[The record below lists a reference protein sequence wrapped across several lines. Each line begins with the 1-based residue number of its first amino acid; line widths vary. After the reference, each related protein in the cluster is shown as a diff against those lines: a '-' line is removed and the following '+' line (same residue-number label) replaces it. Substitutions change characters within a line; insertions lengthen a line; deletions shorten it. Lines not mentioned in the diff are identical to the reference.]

1 MSSPF
6 LIDNNDFYIGGTQ
19 HILVLLISILLGT
32 VIITYALKKMKPAEQ
47 YRLGLNMALLVAFSE
62 IGWMLLRLYLG
73 VFNPA
78 EDLPF
83 VACHFMALMLP
94 VLMFGLNRL
103 LYEILY
109 FWILGGTIQAI
120 LTPHLINGFPHY
132 TFWMFWIVHCGLVI
146 VILYATIVYQMR
158 PTFRSVWK
166 AFFVMQGYI
175 VLSFIV
181 NYVLDANYNYV
192 CYKPPTASI
201 LDYLGPWPWY
211 VVGTEGIV
219 LCLFLIAYSPFWVM
233 DRFKSVDDSL
243 VLEENQKLGASQK

>member
-1 MSSPF
+1 MNSPF

-32 VIITYALKKMKPAEQ
+32 VIITYAFNKLKPPQQ
-47 YRLGLNMALLVAFSE
+47 YRLGLNMALIVAFSE

-83 VACHFMALMLP
+83 VACHFMALILP

-109 FWILGGTIQAI
+109 FWILGGTVQAI

-158 PTFRSVWK
+158 PTFKSVWK
-166 AFFVMQGYI
+166 AFGMMQGYI
-175 VLSFIV
+175 ILSFIV
-181 NYVLDANYNYV
+181 NYVFDANYNYV

-211 VVGTEGIV
+211 VLGTEGIV
-219 LCLFLIAYSPFWVM
+219 LCLFLIAYSPFWII
-233 DRFKSVDDSL
+233 DRFKLAPVSSKS
-243 VLEENQKLGASQK
+243 EEKQTLKVNQN

>member
-1 MSSPF
+1 MR
-6 LIDNNDFYIGGTQ
+6 
-19 HILVLLISILLGT
+19 
-32 VIITYALKKMKPAEQ
+32 PAEQ
-47 YRLGLNMALLVAFSE
+47 YRLGLNMALVVAFSE

-94 VLMFGLNRL
+94 VLMFGLNGL

-109 FWILGGTIQAI
+109 FWILGGTLQAI
-120 LTPHLINGFPHY
+120 LTPHLTNGFPHY

-146 VILYATIVYQMR
+146 VILYATIVYRMR
-158 PTFRSVWK
+158 PTVQSIWK
-166 AFFVMQGYI
+166 AFLVMQGYI
-175 VLSFIV
+175 VISFVV
-181 NYVLDANYNYV
+181 NYVLGANYNYV

-233 DRFKSVDDSL
+233 DKFKVIRSSSA
-243 VLEENQKLGASQK
+243 LEEKEVWEVNQN